1 VSNVTVLRI
10 RWSAPEGD
18 VSPLSWINASLITAT
33 LFLNFLFCYE
43 SSSFGFDGT
52 LPVYLG
58 FLVAV
63 ASLIPLFFF
72 AGPALASQTAGRPL
86 FDVVES
92 SLGSIPG
99 WGSRLC
105 CGWFLTVWIAVLI
118 SFPASRLV
126 TFILRRDATAMES
139 AVIGAS
145 LVAFLFATGL
155 QGHWTNAKLAI
166 FSNKLSLAILLAAL
180 IRVRE
185 GLPLALHRLAVSDER
200 YSTALIAWHSLTL
213 LALSIGPLAF
223 LAADFGYR
231 MKGRKQVAMTGG
243 MGIALPLCGTLLLIG
258 VIGAATHDSS
268 YYVPSLQ
275 PTIAMA
281 LWSQTAGSA
290 LPGRMMIAAITL
302 FGAVRFGARA
312 LANSV
317 SVRAFGRR
325 LWWVPIGCICGV
337 IVWCSL
343 HSLDEMLMMSLR
355 ASAGCIVVVAG
366 VLTADFIS
374 GRRLVEPAP
383 RMDWIGSGALL
394 AGLATAFCVPLAVTD
409 PWWQP
414 GLLPSYGVGFTTCL
428 LGRMLQKK
436 FSGAEPSL

>member
-1 VSNVTVLRI
+1 MLTVLRI
-10 RWSAPEGD
+10 HWSDPGGD
-18 VSPLSWINASLITAT
+18 VSPLSWMNASLITAT

-43 SSSFGFDGT
+43 SSEFGLGGT
-52 LPVYLG
+52 LPIYLG

-63 ASLIPLFFF
+63 ASLVPLLFF
-72 AGPALASQTAGRPL
+72 AGPALASQEAGRPL
-86 FDVVES
+86 FDVVAS
-92 SLGSIPG
+92 SLGSIPS
-99 WGSRLC
+99 WGIRLC

-126 TFILRRDATAMES
+126 TSILRRDATAMES

-145 LVAFLFATGL
+145 LVAFLVATGL
-155 QGHWTNAKLAI
+155 QSYWTNAKLAL

-180 IRVRE
+180 IRVRA

-200 YSTALIAWHSLTL
+200 YSTALIAWHTLTL
-213 LALSIGPLAF
+213 LALSVGPLVF

-243 MGIALPLCGTLLLIG
+243 MGIVLPLCATLLLVG
-258 VIGAATHDSS
+258 VIGEATHDSS

-275 PTIAMA
+275 PNIAMA
-281 LWSQTAGSA
+281 LWSHTAASA

-317 SVRAFGRR
+317 SVPAFGRR
-325 LWWVPIGCICGV
+325 LWWVPIGCTCGI

-343 HSLDEMLMMSLR
+343 HSFDETLMMSLR
-355 ASAGCIVVVAG
+355 ASAGCMVVVAG
-366 VLTADFIS
+366 VLTADFVS
-374 GRRLVEPAP
+374 GRRQVEPAP

-394 AGLATAFCVPLAVTD
+394 AGLIAAFCVPLAVND

-428 LGRMLQKK
+428 LGRTLQRR